1 MVHDATYSSKY
12 NISCNKISIDLLKS
26 LDKFLLE
33 KEIIPQN
40 ILNSHVF
47 FGYENCTI
55 HAVSLSELFDKEQF
69 ILNFD
74 KDFSISLTCYEC
86 ELKSSIYLSINKTKE
101 KITFNGTLQN
111 SEEHIAIGH
120 KEVLEKFL
128 KDNFIE
134 EKVVE
139 QERNDNDKQAENKTA
154 IKTLE
159 KNV

>member
-55 HAVSLSELFDKEQF
+55 YMQFPYQNYLIKNNLF
-69 ILNFD
+69 
-74 KDFSISLTCYEC
+74 
-86 ELKSSIYLSINKTKE
+86 
-101 KITFNGTLQN
+101 
-111 SEEHIAIGH
+111 
-120 KEVLEKFL
+120 
-128 KDNFIE
+128 
-134 EKVVE
+134 
-139 QERNDNDKQAENKTA
+139 
-154 IKTLE
+154 
-159 KNV
+159 